1 MSRDLTADVAFLKL
15 TALIEM
21 VFLRYGSESEGYPPT
36 PPLTEHFA
44 LSEN

>member
-21 VFLRYGSESEGYPPT
+21 VFLCYGTESKGYPPT
-36 PPLTEHFA
+36 PPLTQHFA
-44 LSEN
+44 QSEN